1 MPSHPKAQPDR
12 RCVVDVV
19 ANVARMKTLRLEER
33 ERNVIIL
40 PQTCL
45 FSSAVHRPSAA
56 SIAVGVEPRPTR
68 TREGSA
74 GKRRRREE
82 GRPKKESLRII
93 RRTHSREYGRHRES
107 DRELFGENLAAAD
120 FIPWTWSVG
129 TVEISS
135 RLCFKRDCITI
146 NMDLVDQKSTVDQ
159 SVSVF

>member
-93 RRTHSREYGRHRES
+93 RRTHSREYGRPRES
-107 DRELFGENLAAAD
+107 DRELFGENIAAAD
-120 FIPWTWSVG
+120 FIPWTWSIG